1 MLTTVA
7 ELSNNDLYNLSLIAF
22 RTFGFTSSNK
32 KEGGR
37 KKELIEYLK
46 AQLPFEPVTPPPEPT
61 RPSAGDPDA
70 TTNADEPV
78 PDELYIK
85 GYDVSS
91 IWKPRWQFIH
101 WVDHGSDWTSDM
113 RKNLLCEFR
122 TREDADTY
130 FKQMI
135 AYHTEMKAYRIKWYG
150 GAWYDDGDIAMFTQ
164 FLSAT
169 TKSVVY
175 GSLGRSYDSYVFE
188 QYLVPCTVTGKR
200 IVKKFQE
207 YGFNGTSVTR
217 KDDNSCEMKS
227 EFHKVS
233 QTALVDARRLLGCES

>member
-22 RTFGFTSSNK
+22 RTFGFQSSNK
-32 KEGGR
+32 KE
-37 KKELIEYLK
+37 LIENLK
-46 AQLPFEPVTPPPEPT
+46 ARLPFEPVTPPPEPT

-70 TTNADEPV
+70 ITNSDEPD
-78 PDELYIK
+78 PYELYIK

-101 WVDHGSDWTSDM
+101 LVDHGSDWTSDM

-135 AYHTEMKAYRIKWYG
+135 AYHTEMKAYKIKWYG
-150 GAWYDDGDIAMFTQ
+150 GMWYDDGDIAMYTK

-188 QYLVPCTVTGKR
+188 QYLVPCTVSGKR
-200 IVKKFQE
+200 IVQKFQE

-233 QTALVDARRLLGCES
+233 QKALVDARRLLGLVNG